1 MPPPPN
7 ATSTSKNN
15 DKRIIQKHLVQF
27 ITDNLGVRA
36 IIGVD
41 STGKLYDLSLNGG
54 EGEALVNDLASTSPK
69 EMAGGGTS
77 IVLYALRK
85 TFLKLG
91 IPPAESHVDEWA
103 SILQHWALA
112 MQAGLV
118 MRGTVEEMAAHR
130 LSFALNARLY
140 VLKKAMLNKDLLVWY
155 DWQLYSTFPV
165 LWDLIGPPRAFCQ
178 EGMEAIQKMN
188 NSLQRHGNNNAN
200 GGRKPNL
207 TAALLKEYMA
217 NRLAKQLTPAQWLWK
232 QQLFKFMG
240 HWHKHFEL
248 AELLMKEGSVCDWEL
263 QQVPEYRQFIVITAI
278 YCRLAANFWMMK
290 ARHAD
295 AERKQRGESPERHYY
310 EMLLQHKAYYA
321 PVKCETDGSIYAYP
335 LQEQRSRVSAARKER
350 WAALGMR
357 APVEARGPKHKAPRL
372 EEKGVWETN
381 GQLMY
386 KPVYIRQPG
395 PPKRTKAEYDEYDRS
410 HRGIPIK
417 SLVHGADWY
426 EERAPGGELLRY
438 SFQRRALARWLP

>member
-1 MPPPPN
+1 LTFQHAPPIPSALYLSSYIVAPTPHN
-7 ATSTSKNN
+7 ATSKSKNN

-41 STGKLYDLSLNGG
+41 SKGNLYDLSLNGG
-54 EGEALVNDLASTSPK
+54 EGEALVDDLASTSPK
-69 EMAGGGTS
+69 EKAEGGTS

-85 TFLKLG
+85 TFSKLG
-91 IPPAESHVDEWA
+91 IPLAESHVDEWA

-118 MRGTVEEMAAHR
+118 MRGTAEEMAVHQ

-140 VLKKAMLNKDLLVWY
+140 VLKKAMLNKELLVWY

-165 LWDLIGPPRAFCQ
+165 LWDLIGPPRAYCQ

-188 NSLQRHGNNNAN
+188 NSMQRHGNNGANA
-200 GGRKPNL
+200 GRKPNL

-217 NRLAKQLTPAQWLWK
+217 KRLAKQLTHAQWLWK

-240 HWHKHFEL
+240 HWHMHFEL
-248 AELLMKEGSVCDWEL
+248 AERLMKEGNTCDWET
-263 QQVPEYRQFIVITAI
+263 QQVPEYRQFIVMTVV

-295 AERKQRGESPERHYY
+295 AERVQRGEPPERHYY
-310 EMLLQHKAYYA
+310 AMLLQHKAYYA

-335 LQEQRSRVSAARKER
+335 LQEQRRRVSAARKKR

-386 KPVYIRQPG
+386 KPVYIRLPG
-395 PPKRTKAEYDEYDRS
+395 PKRTQAEHKLYYDEYDRS
-410 HRGIPIK
+410 HRGISIHT
-417 SLVHGADWY
+417 LV
-426 EERAPGGELLRY
+426 R
-438 SFQRRALARWLP
+438 